1 MVESLQSKDKP
12 SEPSSATKDGA
23 DKGASD
29 KKEVD
34 SKALMAQ
41 SWVQKLQRYNKGKS
55 HKTAAENDREADI
68 EFLKLLEEE
77 KNIEEKRNPS
87 FKTIP
92 RFFFKK
98 PTNESSLYF
107 KVRQEARTRFL

>member
-1 MVESLQSKDKP
+1 MVELVKDAKD
-12 SEPSSATKDGA
+12 SEHLSS
-23 DKGASD
+23 
-29 KKEVD
+29 
-34 SKALMAQ
+34 SKADEKKMDPEEAKKLMALP
-41 SWVQKLQRYNKGKS
+41 WVQKLKKFNGSKN

-77 KNIEEKRNPS
+77 KMKDEERNPS

-98 PTNESSLYF
+98 PSNENSLFF
-107 KVRQEARTRFL
+107 KVR

>member
-1 MVESLQSKDKP
+1 MSIAENT
-12 SEPSSATKDGA
+12 AA
-23 DKGASD
+23 GASD
-29 KKEVD
+29 
-34 SKALMAQ
+34 SKPTGAAASATSPENQALMAQ
-41 SWVQKLQRYNKGKS
+41 SWVQKLKGFNEGKA

-107 KVRQEARTRFL
+107 KVR

>member
-1 MVESLQSKDKP
+1 MVEGPTQT
-12 SEPSSATKDGA
+12 ETNAAAASSQPASAAAATT
-23 DKGASD
+23 SP
-29 KKEVD
+29 EET
-34 SKALMAQ
+34 KALMAQ
-41 SWVQKLQRYNKGKS
+41 SWVQKLKQFNEGKA

-77 KNIEEKRNPS
+77 KSLEERRNPS

-107 KVRQEARTRFL
+107 KVR

>member
-1 MVESLQSKDKP
+1 
-12 SEPSSATKDGA
+12 
-23 DKGASD
+23 
-29 KKEVD
+29 
-34 SKALMAQ
+34 MAQ
-41 SWVQKLQRYNKGKS
+41 SWVQKLKKFNDGKA

-77 KNIEEKRNPS
+77 KSLDEKRNPS

-107 KVRQEARTRFL
+107 KVR

>member
-1 MVESLQSKDKP
+1 
-12 SEPSSATKDGA
+12 
-23 DKGASD
+23 
-29 KKEVD
+29 
-34 SKALMAQ
+34 MAQ
-41 SWVQKLQRYNKGKS
+41 SWVKKLQRFNSGKQ

-77 KNIEEKRNPS
+77 KNLEEKRNPS

-107 KVRQEARTRFL
+107 KVR

>member
-1 MVESLQSKDKP
+1 MSEVASQAKESAAAASQDNKP
-12 SEPSSATKDGA
+12 AAANS
-23 DKGASD
+23 
-29 KKEVD
+29 VD
-34 SKALMAQ
+34 TKALMAQ
-41 SWVQKLQRYNKGKS
+41 SWVHKLKQFNEKKP

-77 KNIEEKRNPS
+77 KNIEENRNPS

-107 KVRQEARTRFL
+107 KVR

>member
-1 MVESLQSKDKP
+1 MSEAKSQPESAAASQSQSQQP
-12 SEPSSATKDGA
+12 ATT
-23 DKGASD
+23 
-29 KKEVD
+29 VD
-34 SKALMAQ
+34 TGALMAQ
-41 SWVQKLQRYNKGKS
+41 SWVQKLKRFNEGKA

-77 KNIEEKRNPS
+77 KNLEETRNPS

-107 KVRQEARTRFL
+107 KVR